1 MSSNKYY
8 HILLN
13 HREVLIYQYLQ
24 HIYLWITYFGYATS
38 KWSIVFKYYFI
49 ISLIYCRIR
58 SISLFFLFRFSIWV
72 FFHEHSRI
80 TLLQGKGERIYLTP
94 HYHFHLLHRHLDIS
108 WVITAQSSPL
118 HLASIPTQTR
128 NLWFEPGLEPGLE
141 PGTERY

>member
-24 HIYLWITYFGYATS
+24 HIYLWITYFRYATS
-38 KWSIVFKYYFI
+38 KWSIMFKYYFI

-58 SISLFFLFRFSIWV
+58 RISSFLFRFYIWV
-72 FFHEHSRI
+72 FFDEHSRI
-80 TLLQGKGERIYLTP
+80 TGLQGKGESIYLTP

-108 WVITAQSSPL
+108 RMITAQSPPL
-118 HLASIPTQTR
+118 HLASIRTQTR
-128 NLWFEPGLEPGLE
+128 NLWFEPGLEPRLE
-141 PGTERY
+141 PETEHY